1 MRWITVTHDPLI
13 HWGIQGCTNQWIHG
27 PQCPGTAVASAGDRR
42 ARKSKKHVTMGA
54 RPSVRTIGE
63 GLATLDLR
71 GSHQG
76 AC

>member
-1 MRWITVTHDPLI
+1 MH
-13 HWGIQGCTNQWIHG
+13 
-27 PQCPGTAVASAGDRR
+27 PQV
-42 ARKSKKHVTMGA
+42 KKHVTMGA